1 MKGIRYVLAMLA
13 VMLAAA
19 AVWLTVQFP
28 GQLPVLLSVPE
39 EACLQAEKT
48 MDALCS
54 GDYAAAETLLYGMP
68 DLGAREQPEGKVN
81 RMIWDAYQSSLD
93 YQLLGQVYPTE
104 QGLAQDVKIISME
117 LPAVVEHLGQRA
129 QSLLEQRVAEAQ
141 DVSEVY
147 GADNTYRDSLVAEVL
162 EEAVRQ
168 ALEEDVRYTYQI
180 VSLQLVCREGQWWV
194 LPEKAL
200 LNAVFGNVA
209 G

>member
-1 MKGIRYVLAMLA
+1 MKVIRMILALLA
-13 VMLAAA
+13 VLLMAA
-19 AVWLTVQFP
+19 AVWLTVQFR
-28 GQLPVLLSVPE
+28 GQTPVLLAAPE
-39 EACLQAEKT
+39 EARLQADKT
-48 MDALCS
+48 MEALCAGAYS
-54 GDYAAAETLLYGMP
+54 EAEALLYGAP
-68 DLGAREQPEGKVN
+68 ELGAEVQPDSGVN
-81 RMIWDAYQSSLD
+81 QLIWDAYRSSLD
-93 YQLLGQVYPTE
+93 YELVGPLYTTD

-168 ALEEDVRYTYQI
+168 ALEEDVRYAYQI